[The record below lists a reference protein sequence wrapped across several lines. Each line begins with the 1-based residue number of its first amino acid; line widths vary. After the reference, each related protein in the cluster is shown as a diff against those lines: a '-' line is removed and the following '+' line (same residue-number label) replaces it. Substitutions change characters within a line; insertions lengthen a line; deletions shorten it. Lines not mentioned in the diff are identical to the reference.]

1 MFKKVVK
8 SFVFNLLI
16 ALIVCSLSPAGN
28 TIISTAAA
36 ADRDYI
42 VVQTWGGSL
51 DEAQRIAFFEPFT
64 KETGIKVITVEAGD
78 SVGAK
83 LTAMQRSNNIEWD
96 IITGDYASYVNNYF
110 EKGLLEEIDYSIV
123 DNTQDLIP
131 GSAQKFGVGQY
142 LEGVCLAYNTTK
154 FPPGKEPKSWKDF
167 FDTKNFPGPRAMH
180 NWGGPADNL
189 GIAMMSQGLQPDEI
203 FPLDFDRAFKAMDT
217 IKPHIRVWYTTGNQI
232 MQALIDGEVDL
243 AVSTDGRA
251 KKAKEMGAPVK
262 IEWNQGFFFIAYNA
276 IVKGT
281 PMKKEALELLKFCN
295 RSEQQAIFTKHIGYS
310 GTNTKSYAFL
320 PENIQKDQSSHPD
333 NLKKI
338 FNFTTVKNN
347 QWVLDN
353 IDLIDEKWNTWIA
366 K

>member
-1 MFKKVVK
+1 MTGKTIFKTLM
-8 SFVFNLLI
+8 VFTLLL
-16 ALIVCSLSPAGN
+16 AVGVMLSGTATAG
-28 TIISTAAA
+28 
-36 ADRDYI
+36 RDYL

-83 LTAMQRSNNIEWD
+83 LAAMQRSGNIEWD
-96 IITGDYASYVNNYF
+96 IITADYATYMNNYYN
-110 EKGLLEEIDYSIV
+110 KGLLEDIDYNIV
-123 DNTQDLIP
+123 NNTQDLMP
-131 GSAQKFGVGQY
+131 GSVQKYGVGQY
-142 LEGVCLAYNTTK
+142 LEGVCLAYNTNK
-154 FPPGKEPKSWKDF
+154 FPAGKEPKSWKDF

-180 NWGGPADNL
+180 NWGGPSDNL
-189 GIAMMSQGLQPDEI
+189 SIALMSQGVKPDEV
-203 FPLDFDRAFKAMDT
+203 FPLDFDRAFKIMDT

-251 KKAKEMGAPVK
+251 KKAKELGAPVE
-262 IEWNQGFFFIAYNA
+262 IEWNQGFFFIAYNS

-295 RSEQQAIFTKHIGYS
+295 DAKRQAVFTKHIGYG

-320 PENIQKDQSSHPD
+320 PEKIQKDQPTHPD
-333 NLKKI
+333 NVNKV
-338 FNFTTVKNN
+338 FNFTTIKNHEWN
-347 QWVLDN
+347 LENVDMV
-353 IDLIDEKWNTWIA
+353 DEKWNSWIA
-366 K
+366 R